1 MPDIGENDLVPEKV
15 VFIVIVIG
23 NVSLEKQLLSS
34 LVYWMYGYQASSR
47 ILLHIYGTFFDSVV
61 FILVQHWPSC
71 FYDRSFI
78 NQV

>member
-34 LVYWMYGYQASSR
+34 LVYWMYGYLASSR
-47 ILLHIYGTFFDSVV
+47 ILLHIFKVHVV
-61 FILVQHWPSC
+61 AILC
-71 FYDRSFI
+71 L
-78 NQV
+78 